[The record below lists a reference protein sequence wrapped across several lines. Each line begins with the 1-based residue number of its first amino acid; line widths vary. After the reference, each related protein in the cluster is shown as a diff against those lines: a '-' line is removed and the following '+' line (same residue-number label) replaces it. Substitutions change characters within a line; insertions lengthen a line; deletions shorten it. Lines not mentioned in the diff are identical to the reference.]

1 MAIGSTSS
9 GVPIS
14 VSMGLAAAIPMT
26 ISTSPLNTDTIS
38 IVLIDFRMLSASF
51 CPMWL
56 DIITLAPIDT
66 PRNRLMS
73 RLITGPL
80 LPTAAKA
87 CLLAKCPTTAT
98 STELNICCRTLLAA
112 SGSENIRIFMNS
124 GP

>member
-14 VSMGLAAAIPMT
+14 VSMGLAATIPM
-26 ISTSPLNTDTIS
+26 IINMSPLNTDTIS
-38 IVLIDFRMLSASF
+38 IVLIDFRMPSASF

-98 STELNICCRTLLAA
+98 STELKICCRTLLAA